1 MTQQIKI
8 IGTKDLKG
16 RLLLGAIVLAALI
29 FAWFSISWQIGNLLA
44 AVTQPNDPNARS
56 VAELSHNLSPRDPLT
71 NWLKGSVTKEN
82 FAPDSLKNSTA
93 DFENAVRFAPED
105 YRYWIELAR
114 NYEQLEEYDK
124 AENIFRHTVEIA
136 PEYSNVHWQF
146 GNYYLRRGKEAEA
159 FAELRKSA
167 GNSSVYSDQIFSIV
181 WEYYD
186 KDKAKLDQLAGE
198 KGDIRA
204 SLARFYA
211 AKGES
216 EDSLRIWNTIS
227 EEDKKRNEKTARI
240 ITQSLYERRFYR
252 AANAFTRQLGLEPDA
267 QIGTIE
273 NGGFEEPIAPN
284 GSDTYFGWQIG
295 KKEKMEINT
304 DPIKKKEGGKSLRVS
319 FNGFTGVELKNVG
332 QTVAVE
338 SNKKYR
344 LSFWLKTDNLK
355 SAGNPTLE
363 IINANDQKI
372 ITTSAAF
379 AGGTSDWTQMKIE
392 FTTPPTAEAVA
403 VRFDRAYCG
412 DACPIVG
419 TFWVDEFKLET
430 N

>member
-1 MTQQIKI
+1 MAEQIKI

-16 RLLLGAIVLAALI
+16 RLLLGAIMLVALI
-29 FAWFSISWQIGNLLA
+29 FAWFALSWQIANMLA
-44 AVTQPNDPNARS
+44 SATQPTDPNAKEIADFS
-56 VAELSHNLSPRDPLT
+56 YNLSSRDPMT
-71 NWLKGSVTKEN
+71 NWLKGNIEKDTFLPN
-82 FAPDSLKNSTA
+82 SLPNATA
-93 DFENAVRFAPED
+93 DLENAVRCAPAD
-105 YRYWIELAR
+105 YRYWIELGR

-124 AENIFRHTVEIA
+124 AEAIFLYAVKIA
-136 PEYSNVHWQF
+136 PNYSFIHWQL
-146 GNYYLRRGKEAEA
+146 GNFYLRRGREAEA

-186 KDKAKLDQLAGE
+186 KDKTKLEQLAGE

-227 EEDKKRNEKTARI
+227 EADKQRNEQTARI

-273 NGGFEEPIAPN
+273 NGGFEEPLAPN
-284 GSDTYFGWQIG
+284 GNDTYFGWKIG

-304 DPIKKKEGGKSLRVS
+304 DPIKRKEGGKSLRVS
-319 FNGFTGVELKNVG
+319 FNGFTSLELKNIG
-332 QTVAVE
+332 QIVAVE
-338 SNKKYR
+338 SGKKYR

-363 IINANDQKI
+363 IINANDEKI

-379 AGGTSDWTQMKIE
+379 ASGTNDWTQLKIE
-392 FTTPPTAEAVA
+392 FTTPPNAEAVA

-430 N
+430 L